1 MGVRPGFALLNGV
14 RAGTIFADAS
24 VVSVPGF
31 DWKQCARHLWREVQD
46 DQISNGAAALAFY
59 MVLALFPS
67 AIFSISVLPY
77 LPIAHLDNAILDLVH
92 QTLPATA
99 ADLMTNTVRAVVSQ
113 RSGGLVSFGLVFALW
128 SAMSGMLVL
137 MEQLNVVYEAREDRT
152 FWRAR
157 ARAFLLTIGFFGLVL
172 GTLALVVFG
181 GSLQSYIG
189 DHFGWSGTLRLI
201 FAGLRWLIIVAALH
215 LAFSLIYF
223 WGPNVTHPFALVTP
237 GSVVGTVGLL
247 VASIGFKI
255 YVETFADY
263 DALYGS
269 LGAVIVLLLWLFVAG
284 WIILF
289 GAELNDVVSR
299 RKAVPERSSGAE
311 HDGGTPARRSN
322 PDV

>member
-1 MGVRPGFALLNGV
+1 
-14 RAGTIFADAS
+14 
-24 VVSVPGF
+24 VSVRLF
-31 DWKQCARHLWREVQD
+31 IWQQSARQLWAEIQA

-67 AIFSISVLPY
+67 AIFCVAAVPY

-99 ADLMTNTVRAVVSQ
+99 ADLMTSTVRAVVSR

-137 MEQLNVVYEAREDRT
+137 MEQLDVVYEAREERT

-157 ARAFLLTIGFFGLVL
+157 ARALLLTMAFFGLML

-201 FAGLRWLIIVAALH
+201 FAGLRWVMILTALH

-223 WGPNVTHPFALVTP
+223 WGPNVTQPFALVTP
-237 GSVVGTVGLL
+237 GSVVGTAGVL
-247 VASIGFKI
+247 VASILFKI
-255 YVETFADY
+255 YVEKFADY

-269 LGAVIVLLLWLFVAG
+269 LGAVIVLLLWLFVTG
-284 WIILF
+284 WVILF
-289 GAELNDVVSR
+289 GAELNDVMGR
-299 RKAVPERSSGAE
+299 RKGAPADPGRRCPEDQRIGSASS
-311 HDGGTPARRSN
+311 
-322 PDV
+322 